1 MSQHAP
7 FWLGLVLSDE
17 CGVARDYPLKCV
29 RYPSGEVDW
38 ELRLLF
44 AAMLPH
50 RKKVQAWDLL
60 KKERVMWSK
69 TFTELKL
76 DLGAE
81 LKASRAAANR
91 SAALGES
98 TNSDKQRQEFML
110 STVGVLCVFLGW
122 ALSRHT
128 ASDRARARDILIGI
142 AEQLARPALDSLAWF
157 HALVDEA
164 HALCSQGAGADGRC
178 QHIAQLQSVFDALV
192 QDLVAQALARTMR
205 DIDHRIVADRLLCDA
220 TRSLRAALLSKV
232 SGFFDQAVATLERS
246 DPLDETTPKLGCMNT
261 RPRIDEDLKRVV
273 TTSCVQERRVASEAA
288 WARATKRVSASS
300 TRSWEHTVMKDGVT
314 VLSLVEDA
322 SRIGDPAEDAMVY
335 LAWSGNTTPAC
346 TCQYRQIGVGA
357 GPWFAAL
364 GEVLGSGLGAVSPAL
379 CFEGLAPERGAAA
392 NSAQYWCYA
401 LQPGCRCRSREA
413 KVSMAETSYGAQCY
427 LVLARCAPL

>member
-1 MSQHAP
+1 MSQHSP
-7 FWLGLVLSDE
+7 FWLGLVLPDE

-110 STVGVLCVFLGW
+110 STAGVLCVLLGW

-128 ASDRARARDILIGI
+128 TSDRARARDILIGI
-142 AEQLARPALDSLAWF
+142 AERLARPALDSLVWF

-164 HALCSQGAGADGRC
+164 HALCSASAGADGRC

-192 QDLVAQALARTMR
+192 QDPVAQTLARTMCE
-205 DIDHRIVADRLLCDA
+205 IDRRIVADRLLCDA

-246 DPLDETTPKLGCMNT
+246 DPLDEKTPKLGCMNK

-273 TTSCVQERRVASEAA
+273 ATSCVQEGRVASGAA

-300 TRSWEHTVMKDGVT
+300 TRSWEHTAMRTYMVAGSRLMKDGVT

-322 SRIGDPAEDAMVY
+322 SRIGDPAEDTMVY
-335 LAWSGNTTPAC
+335 LAWSGKHNTGLYLPVQADWGRC
-346 TCQYRQIGVGA
+346 RAMGCSSWG
-357 GPWFAAL
+357 
-364 GEVLGSGLGAVSPAL
+364 GSGFGLRRGIPSSVFRGSGSRARRRRPL
-379 CFEGLAPERGAAA
+379 CTR
-392 NSAQYWCYA
+392 
-401 LQPGCRCRSREA
+401 
-413 KVSMAETSYGAQCY
+413 
-427 LVLARCAPL
+427 LVLCIAARLQMSLSRG